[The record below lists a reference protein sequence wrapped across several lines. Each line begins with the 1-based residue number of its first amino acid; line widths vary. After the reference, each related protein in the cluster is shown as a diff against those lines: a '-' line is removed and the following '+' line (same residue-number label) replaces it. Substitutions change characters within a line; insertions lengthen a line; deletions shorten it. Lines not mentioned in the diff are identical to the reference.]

1 MSRWTRI
8 CAPWGAHA
16 RHCAPSRSGRQRPCP
31 SRASKNLTPA
41 TGRFWKPWDADG
53 GWRSTRVAR
62 TNVAPAIDP
71 PDEPSLYS
79 FAYATPA
86 AHAPLSFVVAGAGD
100 LPDGLFDPAD
110 VVRSGETSADAMA
123 DKARFVMGLVEE
135 RLNGLWRHL
144 GPGHCD
150 EHLYGARRQRVDG
163 CRDPSTAGPRRGARR
178 YMVVQPPAHRADRV

>member
-1 MSRWTRI
+1 MV
-8 CAPWGAHA
+8 
-16 RHCAPSRSGRQRPCP
+16 
-31 SRASKNLTPA
+31 
-41 TGRFWKPWDADG
+41 DG
-53 GWRSTRVAR
+53 VNPVAR

-86 AHAPLSFVVAGAGD
+86 AHAPLSFVVAGAGE

-135 RLNGLWRHL
+135 RLNGLGATWDQVTVTNIYTVHDVNALMGAEILPRM
-144 GPGHCD
+144 GRAA
-150 EHLYGARRQRVDG
+150 EHGATWYYSRPPIVPIEFEMDVRGGTRDTATPQVSTVVAPRQE
-163 CRDPSTAGPRRGARR
+163 S
-178 YMVVQPPAHRADRV
+178 